1 MGEDM
6 ARKWAEGDDDDDDDD
21 DNNNIL
27 MNIYLSKLL
36 ISLPP

>member
-1 MGEDM
+1 M
-6 ARKWAEGDDDDDDDD
+6 ARKSAEGDDDDD

>member
-6 ARKWAEGDDDDDDDD
+6 ARKSAEGDDDDD